1 MYNENER
8 NNEMGNE
15 ENVTSSQTN
24 YTAQS
29 GDTSTDTTSYA
40 SAGNTSSDTTSYASA
55 GNTSTDTASYAS
67 AGNTSTDTTYN
78 TSGTGTESSTY
89 RYDRSYYEQNRDENN
104 SYQYQQTYTSA
115 QAEDPKEAKKRAK
128 QLKKQQRK
136 AKNKGRA
143 PKVAIAVAGL
153 VAVAAVSVGSTYASF
168 QLFKDDSSDKMVI
181 QSTNSN
187 AASTVKKVSTTNSE
201 STVVTTDVSSM
212 VSDVMPSVVT
222 ISNVGT
228 ETYNSLFGQSGTYE
242 YTSSGSGIIV
252 GQSDDELLIATNH
265 HVISGSDK
273 INVTFVDGKEYT
285 ANIKGS
291 DSTIDIAVIAISL
304 SDLDDDTLNQIKVAT
319 LGDSSKLSVGEPAI
333 AIGNAMGY
341 GQSVTTG
348 VISALNREVTVDN
361 VTNTLIQTDA
371 AINPGNSGGAL
382 LNMDGEVVGINS
394 SKLASTEVEGMGYA
408 IAISDVADSLE
419 NMMNA
424 KARDKVDNHGILGIT
439 GSTVSDEAVQ
449 IYGIPQGVFVSKVTE
464 DGPAADAGITKNMVI
479 TEFDGKTITSIDQLV
494 ELLQYYEPKEKID
507 VIVAVQDGNEYKEKT
522 FTVKLG
528 KDDSSDKDSKDSSEE
543 SAEQDSQDSQDA
555 DIQGGQDGSEQDD
568 ADVFADDGET
578 SLFRDFEQNG
588 LHD

>member
-67 AGNTSTDTTYN
+67 AGNTSTDTTYTASQNTAADTTYN

-291 DSTIDIAVIAISL
+291 DSTIDIAVIAIPL
-304 SDLDDDTLNQIKVAT
+304 SDLDNDTLNQIKVAT

-382 LNMDGEVVGINS
+382 LNLAGEVIGINS
-394 SKLASTEVEGMGYA
+394 VKYASTEVEGMGYA
-408 IAISDVADSLE
+408 IPISDVTDVI
-419 NMMNA
+419 NDMMNNETKK
-424 KARDKVDNHGILGIT
+424 KADNSGYLGIKAMEIN
-439 GSTVSDEAVQ
+439 SSVSQA
-449 IYGIPQGVFVSKVTE
+449 YNMPQGVYVADVESDGAADKAGIKKGDIITKIAGTTVSSSEDLTTELEYHEAGSKVE
-464 DGPAADAGITKNMVI
+464 
-479 TEFDGKTITSIDQLV
+479 
-494 ELLQYYEPKEKID
+494 
-507 VIVAVQDGNEYKEKT
+507 IVVQSPVDSGYGYTEKT
-522 FTVKLG
+522 YEVTL
-528 KDDSSDKDSKDSSEE
+528 DKK
-543 SAEQDSQDSQDA
+543 AE
-555 DIQGGQDGSEQDD
+555 
-568 ADVFADDGET
+568 
-578 SLFRDFEQNG
+578 
-588 LHD
+588 

>member
-1 MYNENER
+1 MK
-8 NNEMGNE
+8 
-15 ENVTSSQTN
+15 
-24 YTAQS
+24 
-29 GDTSTDTTSYA
+29 
-40 SAGNTSSDTTSYASA
+40 
-55 GNTSTDTASYAS
+55 
-67 AGNTSTDTTYN
+67 
-78 TSGTGTESSTY
+78 
-89 RYDRSYYEQNRDENN
+89 QNRDENN

-291 DSTIDIAVIAISL
+291 DSTIDIAVIAIPL

-382 LNMDGEVVGINS
+382 LNLAGEVIGINS
-394 SKLASTEVEGMGYA
+394 VKYASTEVEGMGYA
-408 IAISDVADSLE
+408 IPISDVTDVI
-419 NMMNA
+419 NDMMNNETKK
-424 KARDKVDNHGILGIT
+424 KADNSGYLGIKAMEIN
-439 GSTVSDEAVQ
+439 SSVSQA
-449 IYGIPQGVFVSKVTE
+449 YNMPQGVYV
-464 DGPAADAGITKNMVI
+464 AD
-479 TEFDGKTITSIDQLV
+479 V
-494 ELLQYYEPKEKID
+494 E
-507 VIVAVQDGNEYKEKT
+507 
-522 FTVKLG
+522 
-528 KDDSSDKDSKDSSEE
+528 S
-543 SAEQDSQDSQDA
+543 
-555 DIQGGQDGSEQDD
+555 DGS
-568 ADVFADDGET
+568 
-578 SLFRDFEQNG
+578 SR
-588 LHD
+588 

>member
-40 SAGNTSSDTTSYASA
+40 SAGNTSTDTASYASA
-55 GNTSTDTASYAS
+55 GNTSTDTASYASAGNTSSDTASYAS

-104 SYQYQQTYTSA
+104 SYQYQQTYTYA

-128 QLKKQQRK
+128 QLKKQQKK

-153 VAVAAVSVGSTYASF
+153 VAVAAVSVGSTYASL

-252 GQSDDELLIATNH
+252 GQSDDELLIVTNH

-382 LNMDGEVVGINS
+382 LNLAGEVIGINS
-394 SKLASTEVEGMGYA
+394 VKYASTEVEGMGYA
-408 IAISDVADSLE
+408 IPISDVTDVI
-419 NMMNA
+419 NDMMNNETKK
-424 KARDKVDNHGILGIT
+424 KADNSGYLGIKAMEIN
-439 GSTVSDEAVQ
+439 SSVSQA
-449 IYGIPQGVFVSKVTE
+449 YNMPQGVYVADVESDGAADKAGIKKGDIITKIAGTTVSSSEDLTTELEYHEAGSKVE
-464 DGPAADAGITKNMVI
+464 
-479 TEFDGKTITSIDQLV
+479 
-494 ELLQYYEPKEKID
+494 
-507 VIVAVQDGNEYKEKT
+507 IVVQSPVDSGYGYTEKT
-522 FTVKLG
+522 YEVTL
-528 KDDSSDKDSKDSSEE
+528 DKK
-543 SAEQDSQDSQDA
+543 AE
-555 DIQGGQDGSEQDD
+555 
-568 ADVFADDGET
+568 
-578 SLFRDFEQNG
+578 
-588 LHD
+588 

>member
-67 AGNTSTDTTYN
+67 AGNTSTDTTYTASQNTAADTTYN

-153 VAVAAVSVGSTYASF
+153 VAVAGVSVGSTYASF

-291 DSTIDIAVIAISL
+291 DSTIDIAVIAIPL

-382 LNMDGEVVGINS
+382 LNLAGEVIGINS
-394 SKLASTEVEGMGYA
+394 VKYASTEVEGMGYA
-408 IAISDVADSLE
+408 IPISDVTDVI
-419 NMMNA
+419 NDMMNNETKK
-424 KARDKVDNHGILGIT
+424 KADNSGYLGIKAMEIN
-439 GSTVSDEAVQ
+439 SSVSQA
-449 IYGIPQGVFVSKVTE
+449 YNMPQGVYVADVESDGAADKAGIKKGDIITKIAGTTVSSSEDLTTELEYHEAGSKVE
-464 DGPAADAGITKNMVI
+464 
-479 TEFDGKTITSIDQLV
+479 
-494 ELLQYYEPKEKID
+494 
-507 VIVAVQDGNEYKEKT
+507 IVVQSPVDSGYGYTEKT
-522 FTVKLG
+522 YEVTL
-528 KDDSSDKDSKDSSEE
+528 DKK
-543 SAEQDSQDSQDA
+543 AE
-555 DIQGGQDGSEQDD
+555 
-568 ADVFADDGET
+568 
-578 SLFRDFEQNG
+578 
-588 LHD
+588 

>member
-29 GDTSTDTTSYA
+29 GDASTDTTSYA

-67 AGNTSTDTTYN
+67 AGNTSTDTTYTASQNTGADTTYN

-291 DSTIDIAVIAISL
+291 DSTIDIAVIAIPL

-371 AINPGNSGGAL
+371 AINPGNSGGTL
-382 LNMDGEVVGINS
+382 LT
-394 SKLASTEVEGMGYA
+394 L
-408 IAISDVADSLE
+408 
-419 NMMNA
+419 
-424 KARDKVDNHGILGIT
+424 
-439 GSTVSDEAVQ
+439 
-449 IYGIPQGVFVSKVTE
+449 P
-464 DGPAADAGITKNMVI
+464 
-479 TEFDGKTITSIDQLV
+479 
-494 ELLQYYEPKEKID
+494 
-507 VIVAVQDGNEYKEKT
+507 
-522 FTVKLG
+522 VK
-528 KDDSSDKDSKDSSEE
+528 
-543 SAEQDSQDSQDA
+543 
-555 DIQGGQDGSEQDD
+555 
-568 ADVFADDGET
+568 
-578 SLFRDFEQNG
+578 
-588 LHD
+588 